1 MKALPLTAPPAS
13 QEDSAGR
20 QLEAFVL
27 RQLLE
32 GTGTFKSLDSMGGGV
47 FSGLVAEAMAD
58 AVVQGGGIGL
68 ATLIDGSKGAS
79 ATPAPTPAAPPVSLA
94 AANALAEQVVAGA
107 HASSRFGARRDPF
120 TAEQRLHKGLDVAAP
135 EGAPIR
141 ALDDGVVVAA
151 GERGGFGLC
160 VEILHGDGRTT
171 LYAHARKLNVS
182 EGQRISSGEQIGEVG
197 STGRSTGPHVHLEVR
212 ERGVAV
218 DPVGALK
225 IYRRRSEDEGGGPS
239 HRGPRHEDP

>member
-1 MKALPLTAPPAS
+1 MKAPALSAPAAAS
-13 QEDSAGR
+13 DDSAGR

-32 GTGTFKSLDSMGGGV
+32 GTGTFKSLDHLGGGV

-58 AVVQGGGIGL
+58 AVVRGGGIGL
-68 ATLIDGSKGAS
+68 ATLIDGQRGPAS
-79 ATPAPTPAAPPVSLA
+79 PPPPAPAAPPVSIA
-94 AANALAEQVVAGA
+94 AANALADEVVAGA
-107 HASSRFGARRDPF
+107 HASSRFGARQDPF
-120 TAEQRLHKGLDVAAP
+120 THERRLHRGLDVSAP
-135 EGAPIR
+135 AGAPIR

-171 LYAHARKLNVS
+171 LYAHARTLKVS
-182 EGQRISSGEQIGEVG
+182 EGQRISAGEEIGEVG

-212 ERGVAV
+212 EGGVAV
-218 DPVGALK
+218 DPVGALT
-225 IYRRRSEDEGGGPS
+225 IYRRRSDDKGGGPS